1 MHSKT
6 LAEDEVRAGIARGL
20 DASIMNPTHVI
31 GRYDKNNWARLI
43 LLAAE
48 GKLRGIPPG
57 GGSFCHGTEV
67 ARAHISAVTRG
78 RTGEN
83 YLLGGADASFPEVV
97 ALVSELIGR
106 RIDCGTVPAPVLLA
120 AGRTFDFIS
129 RFTGK
134 EPIITRES
142 AALLTAKESVRS
154 NKAICELGYR
164 AVPLREML
172 QDCCDWL
179 VAEKL
184 LKLKS

>member
-67 ARAHISAVTRG
+67 ARAHISAVTRA

-106 RIDCGTVPAPVLLA
+106 RIDRGTVPAPVL
-120 AGRTFDFIS
+120 R
-129 RFTGK
+129 
-134 EPIITRES
+134 
-142 AALLTAKESVRS
+142 
-154 NKAICELGYR
+154 
-164 AVPLREML
+164 
-172 QDCCDWL
+172 
-179 VAEKL
+179 
-184 LKLKS
+184 